1 MKVILRQNIETLGQ
15 VGEIVEVNE
24 GYALNYLIP
33 KKYAYAALA
42 GNLRA
47 IEDEKKLI
55 NKRREKEVAAAN
67 ELATAIENVKIEIT
81 VQAGEEDKLF
91 GSVTSQ
97 MIAEGL
103 KEKGFDLDKR
113 SIDLHEPIKAL
124 GIYDVPVKLHSSV
137 TAKIKVFV
145 VKEQKDSD

>member
-1 MKVILRQNIETLGQ
+1 MKVILRQNIDSLGK
-15 VGEIVEVNE
+15 VGDTIDVNE

-33 KKYAYAALA
+33 KKYAYAALK

-55 NKRREKEVAAAN
+55 VKRREKEVAAATQ
-67 ELATAIENVKIEIT
+67 LATAIENVKIELT

-97 MIAEGL
+97 MIADGL
-103 KEKGFDLDKR
+103 KE
-113 SIDLHEPIKAL
+113 
-124 GIYDVPVKLHSSV
+124 
-137 TAKIKVFV
+137 
-145 VKEQKDSD
+145 

>member
-1 MKVILRQNIETLGQ
+1 MKVILRQNIDSLGQ
-15 VGEIVEVNE
+15 VGDTIEVNE

-33 KKYAYAALA
+33 KKYAYAALK
-42 GNLRA
+42 GNLKA

-55 NKRREKEVAAAN
+55 VKRREKEVAAAN
-67 ELATAIENVKIEIT
+67 QLATDIENVKIELI

-97 MIAEGL
+97 MIADGL

-113 SIDLHEPIKAL
+113 SIELHEPIKAL

-145 VKEQKDSD
+145 VKEQN

>member
-1 MKVILRQNIETLGQ
+1 MKVILRQNIDALGQ
-15 VGEIVEVNE
+15 VGDIIEVNE

-33 KKYAYAALA
+33 KKYAYAALK

-47 IEDEKKLI
+47 IEDEKKLLL
-55 NKRREKEVAAAN
+55 KRREKEVAAAN
-67 ELATAIENVKIEIT
+67 ELASNIENVKIEIM

-97 MIAEGL
+97 MIADKL
-103 KEKGFDLDKR
+103 KEKGFELDKR
-113 SIDLHEPIKAL
+113 SIELHEPIKAL
-124 GIYDVPVKLHSSV
+124 GIFDVPVKLHSAV

-145 VKEQKDSD
+145 VKEQND

>member
-1 MKVILRQNIETLGQ
+1 MKVILRQNIDSLGQ
-15 VGEIVEVNE
+15 VGDTIEVNE

-33 KKYAYAALA
+33 KKYAYAALK
-42 GNLRA
+42 GNLKA

-55 NKRREKEVAAAN
+55 VKRREKEVAAAN
-67 ELATAIENVKIEIT
+67 QLATAIENVKIELI

-97 MIAEGL
+97 MIADGL

-113 SIDLHEPIKAL
+113 SIELHEPIKAL

-145 VKEQKDSD
+145 VKEQN

>member
-1 MKVILRQNIETLGQ
+1 MKVILRQNIDSLGQ
-15 VGEIVEVNE
+15 VGDTIEVNE

-33 KKYAYAALA
+33 KKYAYAALK
-42 GNLRA
+42 GNLKA

-55 NKRREKEVAAAN
+55 VKRREKEVAAAN
-67 ELATAIENVKIEIT
+67 QLATDIENVKIELI

-97 MIAEGL
+97 MIADGL

-113 SIDLHEPIKAL
+113 SIELHEPIKAL
-124 GIYDVPVKLHSSV
+124 GIYDVPIKLHSSV

-145 VKEQKDSD
+145 VKEQN

>member
-55 NKRREKEVAAAN
+55 NKRREKEIAAAT

-97 MIAEGL
+97 MIADGL
-103 KEKGFDLDKR
+103 KEKGFELDKR
-113 SIDLHEPIKAL
+113 SIDLHEPIKTL
-124 GIYDVPVKLHSSV
+124 GIHSVPVKIHSSV
-137 TAKIKVFV
+137 TAKISVYV

>member
-1 MKVILRQNIETLGQ
+1 MKVILRQNIDSLGK
-15 VGEIVEVNE
+15 VGDTIDVNE

-33 KKYAYAALA
+33 KKYAYAALK

-55 NKRREKEVAAAN
+55 VKRREKEVAAATQ
-67 ELATAIENVKIEIT
+67 LATAIENVKIELT

-97 MIAEGL
+97 MIADGL

-113 SIDLHEPIKAL
+113 SIELHEPIKAL

-145 VKEQKDSD
+145 VKEQK